1 MLLGLGRIVGHQIGL
16 ADVLVGAAMARVEL
30 ERLLVVREGR
40 LELAAL
46 AIGVAEVVLDVRV
59 AGVAERGR
67 GKRPD
72 RAVPVLGRDGRLPCR
87 IVRIEPA
94 FFRLFLARIGEARA
108 RPEDQA
114 EREHSD
120 GETSGGV
127 PDPHHDY
134 LLASRCFTSRSS
146 DRSPSAFRVSF
157 ASFSKYS
164 RAFFLSP
171 ENSAA
176 FAAP

>member
-1 MLLGLGRIVGHQIGL
+1 MLLGLGRVVGYQIGL

-46 AIGVAEVVLDVRV
+46 AIGVAEVILDIRV
-59 AGVAERGR
+59 TRVAERGR

-72 RAVPVLGRDGRLPCR
+72 RAVPVLGRDSRLPRR

-94 FFRLFLARIGEARA
+94 FFRLVLARIREARA
-108 RPEDQA
+108 RLEGKT
-114 EREHSD
+114 EREHPD
-120 GETSGGV
+120 AEQSGGD
-127 PDPHHDY
+127 PDAHHDY
-134 LLASRCFTSRSS
+134 LLASRCFISRSS

>member
-1 MLLGLGRIVGHQIGL
+1 MFLGLGRVVGHQVRL
-16 ADVLVGAAMARVEL
+16 ADVFVRAAMAGVEL
-30 ERLLVVREGR
+30 ERLLIVREGR

-46 AIGVAEVVLDVRV
+46 PIGIAEIILDVRV
-59 AGVAERGR
+59 AGVAERG
-67 GKRPD
+67 GGEQPD
-72 RAVPVLGRDGRLPCR
+72 RAVPVLGGDGRLPR
-87 IVRIEPA
+87 RVVRVEPA
-94 FFRLFLARIGEARA
+94 FLGLLVVGIGEARA
-108 RPEDQA
+108 RPEEQA
-114 EREHSD
+114 EREQAS
-120 GETSGGV
+120 GEQVRDLDAGHV
-127 PDPHHDY
+127 Y
-134 LLASRCFTSRSS
+134 RLARRCFSSRSS